1 MNQVGNKYKIED
13 PHMQTYPRS
22 WQGYLCIFYIY
33 IYGMDITQLAHSH
46 SDHSF
51 TARSFPCETDSL
63 HLLLFFIKKKKKKK
77 KKKNLFPCSF
87 PYEAD
92 SLRL

>member
-1 MNQVGNKYKIED
+1 
-13 PHMQTYPRS
+13 MQTSPRS
-22 WQGYLCIFYIY
+22 WQDYLFIFYVY
-33 IYGMDITQLAHSH
+33 IYNMDIAQLAHSH

-63 HLLLFFIKKKKKKK
+63 HLLRKK
-77 KKKNLFPCSF
+77 KKKNSFLACSF
-87 PYEAD
+87 PYETD